1 MREVLGALLGHVPL
15 QDDVRHLE
23 EEEGEEKEG
32 EEEKEVEVKEEEA
45 MEEEEEEEE
54 GATSGFS
61 SVNSAS
67 KQLVSWSDFS
77 LGT

>member
-23 EEEGEEKEG
+23 EEEGEENEG
-32 EEEKEVEVKEEEA
+32 EEEKEVEVK
-45 MEEEEEEEE
+45 EEEEEEE